1 MPPPCSD
8 YTIFRAIWGHFVNSS
23 DYVTNL
29 LMKAAASSDESVRK
43 ENYVAVQT
51 YIHDQAVYI
60 PVYYGSR
67 DGAQLAETEGIIWA
81 NDGYPESTY
90 VRVPA

>member
-1 MPPPCSD
+1 MIYYRQNHLGASFPTPLCRLRPDCLLFSGCPRSF
-8 YTIFRAIWGHFVNSS
+8 TIH
-23 DYVTNL
+23 
-29 LMKAAASSDESVRK
+29 SVRK

-81 NDGYPESTY
+81 NDGYPEFTY